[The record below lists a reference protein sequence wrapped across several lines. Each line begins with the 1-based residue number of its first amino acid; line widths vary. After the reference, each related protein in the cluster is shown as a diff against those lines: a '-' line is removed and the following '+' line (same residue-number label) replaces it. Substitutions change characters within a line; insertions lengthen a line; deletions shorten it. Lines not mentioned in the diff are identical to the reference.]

1 MIPLGWVPTPGR
13 RPLPG
18 GTLGSP
24 PPDGGRRGRS
34 TFNGDNAAPAHSEQR
49 PQNDLQSSAEP
60 GDRFGYGSGVQGG
73 SSNERSEAAA
83 DPLAHEAIRWKRNA
97 SEEKG
102 GGPGGPRG
110 VLETQRLGDV
120 GAQDLA
126 GALVQT

>member
-73 SSNERSEAAA
+73 SSNERSEAPATPGPPKA
-83 DPLAHEAIRWKRNA
+83 TLWPCTALDGD
-97 SEEKG
+97 G
-102 GGPGGPRG
+102 GGPGGPRS
-110 VLETQRLGDV
+110 
-120 GAQDLA
+120 
-126 GALVQT
+126 